1 MYTAEWCQAG
11 VEMYA
16 TKLGGGSVRCRMVS
30 STENPL
36 AEHEHFC
43 EDSKTLEQNDAAFVK
58 TTAMQRV
65 SPISAQ

>member
-1 MYTAEWCQAG
+1 MVPSWGGSVRYQAG
-11 VEMYA
+11 
-16 TKLGGGSVRCRMVS
+16 GGGSVRCRMVP